1 MSMFKPATRRKL
13 KLRMAIDGPS
23 GSGKTLTALRT
34 ASGLGSKIAVIDT
47 EHRSASKYLGD
58 TYDDKPLQFDVCEL
72 TGGQYSPSTYT
83 AAIKAAGAAGYDVLV
98 IDSLTH
104 AWDGA
109 GGALD
114 IVDRKSAG
122 GGGNN
127 FTAWRDVTPMH
138 REMIDAILACPAH
151 VIVTMRSK
159 MEYAMEPDPNTG
171 KTTVRKIGMAP
182 IQRQGTEYEFD
193 VVADMDLEHVLSISK
208 TRCPFIDGQRVVKPG
223 ASFVEPLRA
232 WLDKGT
238 VEQPANGNGQ
248 TMIDGDMPPA
258 TSTTIQGDAQAMMQ
272 QAFDGQSKPITKS
285 QRNEIIILTEA
296 VFGKGEPTKA
306 AIAKAVEKRGKARL
320 DDLTT
325 VQAAVMVENLQ
336 RIIRDREV
344 SRGGPPSQTSAMN
357 ASGATEPT
365 AAAPSGA
372 TQAASV

>member
-1 MSMFKPATRRKL
+1 MFKPATRRKL

-58 TYDDKPLQFDVCEL
+58 TYDDRPLQFDVCEL

-159 MEYAMEPDPNTG
+159 MEYAMEPDPKTG
-171 KTTVRKIGMAP
+171 KTTVRKVGMAP

-208 TRCPFIDGQRVVKPG
+208 TRCPAIDGQRVVKPG

-232 WLDKGT
+232 WLDAGT
-238 VEQPANGNGQ
+238 VEQPATPAPATTPASNGN
-248 TMIDGDMPPA
+248 
-258 TSTTIQGDAQAMMQ
+258 GDAQAMMQ
-272 QAFDGQSKPITKS
+272 QAFDGQSKPITRA

-325 VQAAVMVENLQ
+325 AQAAVMVENLQ
-336 RIIRDREV
+336 RIVRDREV
-344 SRGGPPSQTSAMN
+344 SRGGPPSQTSVTN
-357 ASGATEPT
+357 ASGATAPT
-365 AAAPSGA
+365 AEAPSGA
-372 TQAASV
+372 TPAASA